1 MHLSSLL
8 ITAIAGFAFAAESSN
23 LTTVNKLN
31 SPVVPGSSV
40 MASMASSM
48 KSEASK
54 ITSTAPKTVTGT
66 ETATTTKDSKA
77 TNVAVAMGV
86 GDAGMMAA
94 ALGVAAWML

>member
-23 LTTVNKLN
+23 
-31 SPVVPGSSV
+31 PVVPGSSV